1 MLLKSIKP
9 VDKFEYIKIKD
20 NIYKLKLRTDIL
32 EQNGCYSYNQYEI
45 ITEITDENVNE
56 NIETNFE
63 KYIEIGQIED
73 EQKRK
78 INLINS
84 YKKNLSN
91 SDYQIIKTLENY
103 SLGLTLPYD
112 YSELISERQE
122 MRDLINNLEAA
133 ETEDIDELAQC
144 KSRKITEMCSIC
156 QTTITSGIDYN
167 NEHYR
172 LNTTDQINLTSL
184 GALAQQGKS
193 VPYHADGQVCRI
205 YSSEEMLGL
214 VQAATQF
221 IIYHTT
227 YFNLLKHIILDL
239 TDVDEV
245 KNVEYGMELSSE
257 YQTILNTILTQ
268 G

>member
-1 MLLKSIKP
+1 MMACCQ
-9 VDKFEYIKIKD
+9 
-20 NIYKLKLRTDIL
+20 NI
-32 EQNGCYSYNQYEI
+32 
-45 ITEITDENVNE
+45 
-56 NIETNFE
+56 
-63 KYIEIGQIED
+63 
-73 EQKRK
+73 
-78 INLINS
+78 
-84 YKKNLSN
+84 
-91 SDYQIIKTLENY
+91 
-103 SLGLTLPYD
+103 
-112 YSELISERQE
+112 IS
-122 MRDLINNLEAA
+122 
-133 ETEDIDELAQC
+133 T
-144 KSRKITEMCSIC
+144 
-156 QTTITSGIDYN
+156 GIDYN
-167 NEHYR
+167 EEHYR

-193 VPYHADGQVCRI
+193 VPYHADGQICRI

-214 VQAATQF
+214 IQAATQF

>member
-1 MLLKSIKP
+1 MLLKSISP
-9 VDKFEYIKIKD
+9 VNKFDYVRIKD
-20 NIYKLKLRTDIL
+20 NIYKIKLRTDIL
-32 EQNGCYSYNQYEI
+32 EYNNCYSYNQYEI
-45 ITEITDENVNE
+45 ITEITNSNIDEE
-56 NIETNFE
+56 IEINFE
-63 KYIEIGQIED
+63 KYLELGKFED
-73 EQKRK
+73 EIKRK
-78 INLINS
+78 ENLIKS

-144 KSRKITEMCSIC
+144 KSRKITEMCSVC

-184 GALAQQGKS
+184 GALAQQGKP

-205 YSSEEMLGL
+205 YSPEEMVGL

-221 IIYHTT
+221 ITYHTT
-227 YFNLLKHIILDL
+227 YFNLLKHTISDINDI
-239 TDVDEV
+239 DEV
-245 KNVEYGMELSSE
+245 KRVEYGMELSSE

-268 G
+268 

>member
-1 MLLKSIKP
+1 MLLKSISP
-9 VDKFEYIKIKD
+9 VNKFDYVKIKG
-20 NIYKLKLRTDIL
+20 NIYKIKLRTDIL
-32 EQNGCYSYNQYEI
+32 EYNNYYSYNQYEI
-45 ITEITDENVNE
+45 ITEITNENVDE
-56 NIETNFE
+56 E
-63 KYIEIGQIED
+63 IEINFDKYLELGRFED
-73 EQKRK
+73 EIRRK
-78 INLINS
+78 ENLIKS
-84 YKKNLSN
+84 CKRSLSN

-122 MRDLINNLEAA
+122 KRDLINNLEAA
-133 ETEDIDELAQC
+133 ATEDIDELAQC

>member
-1 MLLKSIKP
+1 MLLKSISP
-9 VDKFEYIKIKD
+9 VNKFDYIRIKD
-20 NIYKLKLRTDIL
+20 NIYKIKLRTDIL
-32 EQNGCYSYNQYEI
+32 EYDNYYSYNQYEI
-45 ITEITDENVNE
+45 ITEIINDNVDEE
-56 NIETNFE
+56 
-63 KYIEIGQIED
+63 IEINFDKYLELGKFED
-73 EQKRK
+73 EIKRK
-78 INLINS
+78 ENLIKS

-133 ETEDIDELAQC
+133 ATEDIDELTQC

-205 YSSEEMLGL
+205 YSPEEMLGL
-214 VQAATQF
+214 VQTATQF
-221 IIYHTT
+221 ITYNTT
-227 YFNLLKHIILDL
+227 YFNLLKHTISDI
-239 TDVDEV
+239 TDIEEV
-245 KNVEYGMELSSE
+245 KKIEYGMELSSE

-268 G
+268 